1 MCQRSG
7 RNPKENVIKKQ
18 IKLKGL
24 SDTQKKKKGGGQE
37 RKRGDSGKK
46 QCEKQ
51 KKLTKE
57 KNTHVKWKENPPV
70 NMKVKEPSQG
80 EGGAA

>member
-1 MCQRSG
+1 M
-7 RNPKENVIKKQ
+7 
-18 IKLKGL
+18 
-24 SDTQKKKKGGGQE
+24 
-37 RKRGDSGKK
+37 
-46 QCEKQ
+46 KQ

-70 NMKVKEPSQG
+70 NMKVKEPSHG